1 MMREFE
7 IERQFQI
14 KIDIIKANKGIYYIK
29 TNKGERCLKK
39 INYGPQ
45 KLLFV
50 YGAKEHLIKN
60 GFKNVDKYF
69 LNIDGEP
76 YALVNEDLY
85 TLSEW
90 LEGRECDFHNIEEVK
105 IAAETLAKLHE
116 ASKGYDPPE
125 NSKLKSDLG
134 RWPSLMEKRI
144 KSLDKMRDMI
154 RKKNRKSDFDLLYL
168 KSMEFYKDIAKKALN
183 TLNASE
189 YVKLCEIAEHE
200 KGFCHHDYT
209 YHNIILGNDN
219 SVSVIDFDYC
229 KREVRTF
236 DISNFMIKVLKR
248 NNWNIDFANAIIESY
263 NKVSKLDECEYN
275 VLYAY
280 LQFPQRYWRL
290 ANRYYYNE
298 VNWGQNTFDSKLES
312 IINEKEEYLKFLEH
326 FKNEYNMDAVIVT
339 SNNLNGKSQQDYAD
353 DYFDYN
359 GYGVG
364 KEKSGL
370 LLLIDMENRNIWIS
384 TSGEAIKYFTDNRI
398 DNIVEDITSY
408 LKNGDYFGGCNV
420 FINDI
425 NNYVK
430 EGIPT
435 NKYVKGKPTKNI
447 VFIGLAAGA
456 IVASSVCFLVVN
468 SYKNS
473 KSVSSVNYAD
483 RNSIVFTRKK
493 DRFINTYTTRTK
505 IERNNNNNN
514 SGGTSSTHTSSSGNT
529 HGGGGG
535 SF

>member
-1 MMREFE
+1 MREFE

-183 TLNASE
+183 TLNASV
-189 YVKLCEIAEHE
+189 YVKLCEIAEH
-200 KGFCHHDYT
+200 
-209 YHNIILGNDN
+209 
-219 SVSVIDFDYC
+219 
-229 KREVRTF
+229 
-236 DISNFMIKVLKR
+236 
-248 NNWNIDFANAIIESY
+248 
-263 NKVSKLDECEYN
+263 
-275 VLYAY
+275 
-280 LQFPQRYWRL
+280 
-290 ANRYYYNE
+290 
-298 VNWGQNTFDSKLES
+298 
-312 IINEKEEYLKFLEH
+312 
-326 FKNEYNMDAVIVT
+326 
-339 SNNLNGKSQQDYAD
+339 
-353 DYFDYN
+353 
-359 GYGVG
+359 
-364 KEKSGL
+364 
-370 LLLIDMENRNIWIS
+370 
-384 TSGEAIKYFTDNRI
+384 
-398 DNIVEDITSY
+398 
-408 LKNGDYFGGCNV
+408 
-420 FINDI
+420 
-425 NNYVK
+425 
-430 EGIPT
+430 
-435 NKYVKGKPTKNI
+435 
-447 VFIGLAAGA
+447 
-456 IVASSVCFLVVN
+456 
-468 SYKNS
+468 
-473 KSVSSVNYAD
+473 
-483 RNSIVFTRKK
+483 
-493 DRFINTYTTRTK
+493 
-505 IERNNNNNN
+505 
-514 SGGTSSTHTSSSGNT
+514 
-529 HGGGGG
+529 
-535 SF
+535 